1 MTTIG
6 DPDPFAERMADGYRQ
21 LYETAR
27 ESGSG
32 VRGALAFTRG
42 AHRTVS
48 DLFPGDAETQLAAEY
63 VLAGADLAEAGQ
75 RARRVTGDLT
85 PQAATPLRE
94 GKGRTRP
101 MAQQRR
107 MRDAADRL
115 GADGHDDVR
124 AFSEAVGRREDAG
137 ATFSRALAD
146 TEAAVRE
153 AGTGKGKPTEAGRE
167 PAAGPAPTTAAD
179 YQRLGLSEADARA
192 AARRR

>member
-32 VRGALAFTRG
+32 VRGALAFTCG
-42 AHRTVS
+42 NHRTVS

-63 VLAGADLAEAGQ
+63 VLDGADLAEAGR

-85 PQAATPLRE
+85 GNAATPLRE

-107 MRDAADRL
+107 MRDAARRL
-115 GADGHDDVR
+115 GADGHHDVR

-137 ATFSRALAD
+137 ATFTRALAD

-153 AGTGKGKPTEAGRE
+153 AAAGGGKRTEAE
-167 PAAGPAPTTAAD
+167 PAAGPTPTTVAD